1 MFARLAYL
9 STTRFNYWL
18 GFVFDGTICLALFA
32 VAVTQPEMTP
42 LKSLATFTGGLFI
55 FSFIE
60 YFFHRWLF
68 HQWVEVM
75 KRGHWAHHEDPLGY
89 DALPF
94 FVPSLVYL
102 ALAVFLQFFMPLG
115 HACLLASSVALG
127 YITYGLTHY
136 ALHHFR
142 FKNILGKKLLA
153 HHQIHHYHP
162 EYNFGVTSP
171 LWDLVLG
178 TRYRSRHR
186 RLW

>member
-1 MFARLAYL
+1 MLARLAHL

-18 GFVFDGTICLALFA
+18 GFIFDGVMSLALFGYA
-32 VAVTQPEMTP
+32 MAQPEFDVIQ
-42 LKSLATFTGGLFI
+42 SIVIIVGGLFI

-68 HQWVEVM
+68 HQWVDVM
-75 KRGHWAHHEDPLGY
+75 IRGHGAHHDNPLGY

-102 ALAVFLQFFMPLG
+102 ALAFILQLVMPLG
-115 HACLLASSVALG
+115 PACLLASSVALG
-127 YITYGLTHY
+127 YIIYGLTHH
-136 ALHHFR
+136 ALHHYR
-142 FKNILGKKLLA
+142 FKNIMAKKLLA

-171 LWDLVLG
+171 LWDRILG
-178 TRYRSRHR
+178 TQYRSKHR

>member
-1 MFARLAYL
+1 MFAQLSQL

-18 GFVFDGTICLALFA
+18 GFIFDGMMCLALFSYGL
-32 VAVTQPEMTP
+32 VQPDFEP
-42 LKSLATFTGGLFI
+42 LRALAIFMSGLFI

-68 HQWVEVM
+68 HRWVEVM
-75 KRGHWAHHEDPLGY
+75 IRGHQAHHDNPLGY

-94 FVPSLVYL
+94 FLPSLVYL
-102 ALAVFLQFFMPLG
+102 AVAAALHLFMPLG
-115 HACLLASSVALG
+115 DACMLASAVALG
-127 YITYGLTHY
+127 YITYGLTHHV
-136 ALHHFR
+136 LHHFR
-142 FKNILGKKLLA
+142 FKNIVAKKLLA

-171 LWDLVLG
+171 LWDRILG
-178 TRYRSRHR
+178 TQYHSRHR